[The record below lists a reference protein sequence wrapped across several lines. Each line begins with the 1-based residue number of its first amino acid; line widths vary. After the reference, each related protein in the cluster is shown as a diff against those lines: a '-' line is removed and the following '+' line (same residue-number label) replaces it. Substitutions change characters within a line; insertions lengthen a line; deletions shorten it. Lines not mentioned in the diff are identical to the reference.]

1 MQRAVL
7 RGGSLFVA
15 VKRFGLVC
23 AFASPGAFLLE
34 RLDDWVTQIRD
45 ICACRRAG
53 HFALP
58 VGLLACGGQA
68 LSLRGARPFQREE
81 RRWGVKQQVRSV
93 SHDTARLNP
102 AASSPGSSMMP
113 PSCRTLVRYTENCPL
128 NLAGLGRFRLPG
140 SRWNDR
146 ETLRRW
152 RAAVSSIL
160 RRWEFSQVIAGLRV
174 VCASVSGRLMHLL
187 LAPVTFPHVGIF
199 PRRFAEFLI
208 GSNH

>member
-1 MQRAVL
+1 MFA
-7 RGGSLFVA
+7 A
-15 VKRFGLVC
+15 AKRFGLML
-23 AFASPGAFLLE
+23 AFAPPGAFLSGRFDGRVVRIGIIGVRE
-34 RLDDWVTQIRD
+34 GRVPAFR
-45 ICACRRAG
+45 G
-53 HFALP
+53 
-58 VGLLACGGQA
+58 GLLACGGQA

-102 AASSPGSSMMP
+102 AASSPGSSMTP

-199 PRRFAEFLI
+199 PRRFAEFLV

>member
-1 MQRAVL
+1 MLWRSASVRCLHSGLLVRCRWDDCGGRAVPMRVGARRCL
-7 RGGSLFVA
+7 RLVVA
-15 VKRFGLVC
+15 GF
-23 AFASPGAFLLE
+23 
-34 RLDDWVTQIRD
+34 
-45 ICACRRAG
+45 
-53 HFALP
+53 
-58 VGLLACGGQA
+58 ACGGQA

-102 AASSPGSSMMP
+102 AASSPGSSMTP

-199 PRRFAEFLI
+199 PRRFAEFLV